1 MGSNKDIQLDDFE
14 KQQNELSGLYGK
26 IVFYMGV
33 IFGIFHLIVL
43 TFYPIDPWVFRAI
56 HFGSTGFIALLTYS
70 AFKKNDSIK
79 PAFYDALLATLVI
92 LSSFYIT
99 LNYTEMLNR
108 VGVAPTG
115 WDLFFGVI
123 ALIGLLE
130 ITRRTTGLAL
140 PILGIAF
147 LGYAY
152 FGYLFPGQ
160 LWHKGYSLE
169 RIISY
174 IFSMD
179 GIFGIPL
186 GVSANYVYI
195 FILFGAF
202 LEISGSGKFFIN
214 LAYSLAGM
222 FRGGPA
228 KVAVLASAM
237 MGTINGS
244 AVANVAST
252 GAFTIPLMKSCG
264 YRPVF
269 AGAVEAVAST
279 GGQILPPVMGAG
291 AFIMA
296 DLTGISYST
305 IIIAAI
311 IPALLYFLTVLF
323 MVDFE
328 AAKYGLYGIPK
339 NELPNTKELM
349 KKQGFLLIPL
359 IIMLFS
365 LVVLQN
371 SPIRAATLSIVTLV
385 ILSWFT
391 KDKILFKKFITAV
404 SNSMKSMGSIA
415 ATTASAGIIIG
426 VFSLTGLGGKIAT
439 FVIALSGGNIAIA
452 LFLVMLMCLLLGMG
466 LPTVAA
472 YALAATTV
480 APALVEMGIPM
491 IAAHLFIFYFACIS
505 TITPPVCLSAFAG
518 AAIAGAPPMK
528 VGWMASKLGI
538 ASFIVPFLFVMDNS
552 LLLQGDLATIILD
565 VTTALIGIIALAA
578 SLQGFLFRKIHSVN
592 RILFLAAAILLLI
605 PKIWISIFGL
615 VLLVLLS
622 FKNYIVKANVLGSES
637 DIIKGDKCRGKS
649 LAQ

>member
-1 MGSNKDIQLDDFE
+1 MKSKKDKHEDIQLDDFE

-26 IVFYMGV
+26 LIFFVGA
-33 IFGIFHLIVL
+33 IFGLFHLVVL
-43 TFYPIDPWVFRAI
+43 TIYPIDPWVFRAL

-70 AFKKNDSIK
+70 AFKKSASTK
-79 PAFYDALLATLVI
+79 PPVYDMLFAVLVI
-92 LSSFYIT
+92 SSSFYIM
-99 LNYTEMLNR
+99 LNYTQMLNR
-108 VGVAPTG
+108 VGVNPTG
-115 WDLFFGVI
+115 LDLFFGTVAI
-123 ALIGLLE
+123 IGLLE
-130 ITRRTTGLAL
+130 ITRRTTGFAL

-174 IFSMD
+174 MFSMD
-179 GIFGIPL
+179 GIFNIPL

-214 LAYSLAGM
+214 LAYSLAGQ

-228 KVAVLASAM
+228 KVSVIASAM
-237 MGTINGS
+237 MGTISGS

-252 GAFTIPLMKSCG
+252 GAFTIPLMKKCG
-264 YRPVF
+264 YKPVF

-279 GGQILPPVMGAG
+279 GGQILPPIMGAG

-305 IIIAAI
+305 IVIAAI
-311 IPALLYFLTVLF
+311 LPALLYFLTVYF
-323 MVDFE
+323 MIDFE
-328 AAKYGLYGIPK
+328 AAKTGLAGIPK
-339 NELPNTKELM
+339 NELPSTKDII
-349 KKQGFLLIPL
+349 KKQGYLMIPL

-365 LVVLQN
+365 LIVLQN
-371 SPIRAATLSIVTLV
+371 SPIRAAVLAIGSLV

-391 KDKILFKKFITAV
+391 KDKILFNKFITAV
-404 SNSMKSMGSIA
+404 SNSMKAMGSIA

-439 FVIALSGGNIAIA
+439 FVIALSGGNLAIA
-452 LFLVMLMCLLLGMG
+452 LILVMLLCLLLGMG

-480 APALVEMGIPM
+480 APALVEMGVPS

-538 ASFIVPFLFVMDNS
+538 TSFIVPFMFVMDNS
-552 LLLQGDLATIILD
+552 LLLQGDLVKILLD
-565 VTTALIGIIALAA
+565 AATALIGIIALAA
-578 SLQGFLFRKIHSVN
+578 GLQGFLFRRINYVN
-592 RILFLAAAILLLI
+592 RILYLTSAILLMTPIL
-605 PKIWISIFGL
+605 WLSVVGL
-615 VLLVLLS
+615 VLFGILG
-622 FKNYIVKANVLGSES
+622 FRNYVTKENKVVSDSEFVTE
-637 DIIKGDKCRGKS
+637 
-649 LAQ
+649 